1 MQWRLSKKHSRKTNQ
16 LVRSQYTMSYKPT
29 QHHSTPMTQNAKR
42 QVFLLHHGGK
52 SKDILYK
59 N

>member
-1 MQWRLSKKHSRKTNQ
+1 MQWRLSKKHSWKTNQ

-29 QHHSTPMTQNAKR
+29 QHHSPPITQNAKR

-52 SKDILYK
+52 NKDILYK